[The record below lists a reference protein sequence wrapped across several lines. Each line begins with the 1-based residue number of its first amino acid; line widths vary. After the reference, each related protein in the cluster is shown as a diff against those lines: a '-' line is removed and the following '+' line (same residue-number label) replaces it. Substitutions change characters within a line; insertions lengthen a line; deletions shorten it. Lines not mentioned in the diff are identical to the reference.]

1 MRFEDLFFDIT
12 VKFAKAWNLG
22 DFDTMYQLM
31 HEKIVYESPLV
42 SHLMPEYPDNRI
54 EGREALNEYFRKAI
68 MRKPAIV
75 LVPDSMKMNK
85 QNRTIRI
92 ESEILSLNKKMD
104 AFILLNE
111 YGKLVHL
118 KITYFDPGQTT
129 SDQSWPY

>member
-1 MRFEDLFFDIT
+1 
-12 VKFAKAWNLG
+12 
-22 DFDTMYQLM
+22 
-31 HEKIVYESPLV
+31 
-42 SHLMPEYPDNRI
+42 MPEYPDNRI
-54 EGREALNEYFRKAI
+54 EGREALNEYFKKAI

-111 YGKLVHL
+111 YGKWVHL